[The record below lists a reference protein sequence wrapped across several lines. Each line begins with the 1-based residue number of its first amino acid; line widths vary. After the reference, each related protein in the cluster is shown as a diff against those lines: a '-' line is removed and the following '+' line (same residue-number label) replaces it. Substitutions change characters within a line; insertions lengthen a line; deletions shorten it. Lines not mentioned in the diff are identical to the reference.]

1 VPDRRDRAPLPEG
14 RITKA
19 DIERKLR
26 QLSGELEEGAQQGRR
41 IGPWVV
47 GVAATFVVIYRLG
60 LALGAR
66 KSPQLEIRR
75 VLPPG

>member
-1 VPDRRDRAPLPEG
+1 VPDRAPLPD
-14 RITKA
+14 RPITKA
-19 DIERKLR
+19 DIEHKLK
-26 QLSGELEEGAQQGRR
+26 QLSGELEEGAEQGRR

-47 GVAATFVVIYRLG
+47 GVAAAFVVVYRLG

-66 KSPQLEIRR
+66 KAPQLEIRR